1 VPPLPANPLTSI
13 HEERLAQ
20 FRHARRSL
28 RQIVIAGHVALAI
41 AFFAIAWL
49 ALGAEQP
56 RLLFV
61 GVWLFTVDLFA
72 TYAARYVDQQL
83 LVLESD
89 DRPLEPFEDD
99 CYEELLSRHR
109 DTLPSCAVPAGAR
122 RGADL
127 KALSR
132 LTRA

>member
-1 VPPLPANPLTSI
+1 MPPLPSHHIATL
-13 HEERLAQ
+13 HDERLAQ

-28 RQIVIAGHVALAI
+28 RQIVIAGHIALAI
-41 AFFAIAWL
+41 AFFAIAWI

-61 GVWLFTVDLFA
+61 GVWLFAVDLFA

-89 DRPLEPFEDD
+89 DRPLEPFEND
-99 CYEELLSRHR
+99 CYEELLARHR
-109 DTLPSCAVPAGAR
+109 DNLPACAVAPGAR
-122 RGADL
+122 RGIDL
-127 KALSR
+127 KTLSR
-132 LTRA
+132 LTHG